1 VAEVSKKDRNEE
13 LADRVKE
20 LEDQGLT
27 NDQAIDKIADEL
39 NDEWGDD

>member
-1 VAEVSKKDRNEE
+1 VSKKDRNEE
-13 LADRVKE
+13 LANRVKD

-39 NDEWGDD
+39 NEEWGED

>member
-1 VAEVSKKDRNEE
+1 MSKKDRNEE
-13 LADRVKE
+13 LANRVKD

-39 NDEWGDD
+39 NEEWGED

>member
-1 VAEVSKKDRNEE
+1 MSKKDRNEE
-13 LADRVKE
+13 LADRVKD